1 MHDAIPAKFAAQGDY
16 FQNESPMKV
25 SGAGMQQPN
34 TEARGQNNQASKLAQ
49 IPTVR
54 KLNSTQSRRTKRK
67 SDLQAPASQNLLS
80 KLTGENADE
89 GSSFAI
95 ADLTAS
101 HMQTQHMPD
110 GKISLT
116 LKVNERQ
123 QEQAGQIRMQNGAK

>member
-1 MHDAIPAKFAAQGDY
+1 
-16 FQNESPMKV
+16 MKV
-25 SGAGMQQPN
+25 SAAGIQQPN

-54 KLNSTQSRRTKRK
+54 KLNSTQSRRNKRK
-67 SDLQAPASQNLLS
+67 SDLQMPTEAPVSQNLLS

-95 ADLTAS
+95 ADLNAS
-101 HMQTQHMPD
+101 HMQTQHLPD

-123 QEQAGQIRMQNGAK
+123 HEAGQIRMQNGAK

>member
-1 MHDAIPAKFAAQGDY
+1 
-16 FQNESPMKV
+16 MKV
-25 SGAGMQQPN
+25 QGAGIQQPN

-54 KLNSTQSRRTKRK
+54 KLNSTQTRRTKRK
-67 SDLQAPASQNLLS
+67 SDLNMPAQPASQNLLS
-80 KLTGENADE
+80 KLTGEHADE

-95 ADLTAS
+95 ADLSAS
-101 HMQTQHMPD
+101 HMQTQHLPD

-123 QEQAGQIRMQNGAK
+123 QETSQNRMQNGAK